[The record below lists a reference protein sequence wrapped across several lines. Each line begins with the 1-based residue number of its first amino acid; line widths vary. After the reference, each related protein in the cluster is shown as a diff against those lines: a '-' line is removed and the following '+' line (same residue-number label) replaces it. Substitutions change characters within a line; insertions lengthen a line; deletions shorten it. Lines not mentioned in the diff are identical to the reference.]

1 MLFLYRRSFCPGNG
15 AYFLIQKQQDFGK
28 SSPDI
33 EFIAGILIS
42 AGFKSQRKIIIKR
55 SIFFAGG
62 KLKVGNPAF
71 QQRTNIRGIENASGG
86 TADNAGIKNKGMISA
101 W

>member
-1 MLFLYRRSFCPGNG
+1 M
-15 AYFLIQKQQDFGK
+15 Q
-28 SSPDI
+28 
-33 EFIAGILIS
+33 
-42 AGFKSQRKIIIKR
+42 
-55 SIFFAGG
+55 IFFAGG

-71 QQRTNIRGIENASGG
+71 QQRTDTGGIKNASGG